1 MKIISCKNCHKE
13 SIHHAKGLC
22 FKCYKKIIWNA
33 KKGICIKCNRERPI
47 SAKEMCGTCY
57 GKTFHR
63 KSKEAYQA
71 RKLYGIDHE
80 TWKEKTKS
88 CIICGFDKIVDLH
101 HLDKNHKNREI
112 NNLVGLCPNHHRM
125 LHKSEHRS
133 KMLLLLK
140 EKGFQV

>member
-1 MKIISCKNCHKE
+1 
-13 SIHHAKGLC
+13 
-22 FKCYKKIIWNA
+22 
-33 KKGICIKCNRERPI
+33 
-47 SAKEMCGTCY
+47 MCGTCY

-71 RKLYGIDHE
+71 RKLYGIDYD

-101 HLDKNHKNREI
+101 HLDKNHKNRD
-112 NNLVGLCPNHHRM
+112 NKNLTGLCPNHHRM
-125 LHKSEHRS
+125 LHKSEHRT
-133 KMLLLLK
+133 KTLLLLK

>member
-1 MKIISCKNCHKE
+1 
-13 SIHHAKGLC
+13 
-22 FKCYKKIIWNA
+22 
-33 KKGICIKCNRERPI
+33 
-47 SAKEMCGTCY
+47 MCGTCY

-71 RKLYGIDHE
+71 RKLYSIDHD

-101 HLDKNHKNREI
+101 HLDKNHENRG
-112 NNLVGLCPNHHRM
+112 NSNLIGLCPNHHRM

-140 EKGFQV
+140 ERGFQV